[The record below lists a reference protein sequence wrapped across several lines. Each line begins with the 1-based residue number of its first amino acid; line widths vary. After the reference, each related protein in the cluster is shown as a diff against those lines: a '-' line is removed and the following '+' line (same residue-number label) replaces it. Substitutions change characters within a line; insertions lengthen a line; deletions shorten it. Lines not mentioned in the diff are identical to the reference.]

1 MNIHELPW
9 FYRFSLRYSQFMDPI
24 QIPYLRDIDK
34 ELISEGD
41 FNGFGVIALISNSQ
55 NEYLVHLRDDKDWI
69 ANPNLWAFIGGVV
82 EDGEEPE
89 YAILR
94 EVHEEVNL
102 VAKSAKPIYRL
113 VDIEGSRNQ
122 ITVFEISADCEIGDL
137 TLNEGQ
143 DFGFYS
149 PSELLKMPL
158 VPFARDL
165 INIYFKSGI

>member
-1 MNIHELPW
+1 MSALE
-9 FYRFSLRYSQFMDPI
+9 
-24 QIPYLRDIDK
+24 IPYLREIDQ
-34 ELISEGD
+34 ELIEKNKFTGL
-41 FNGFGVIALISNSQ
+41 GCIALIENPQ
-55 NEYLVHLRDDKDWI
+55 DKLLVHLRDDKDWI
-69 ANPNLWAFIGGVV
+69 AHPNLWAFIGGVV

-165 INIYFKSGI
+165 INIYFNSSI